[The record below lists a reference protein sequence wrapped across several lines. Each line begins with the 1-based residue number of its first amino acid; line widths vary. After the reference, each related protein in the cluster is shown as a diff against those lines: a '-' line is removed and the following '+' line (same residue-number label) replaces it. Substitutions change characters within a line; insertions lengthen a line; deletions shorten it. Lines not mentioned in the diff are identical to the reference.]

1 MPLYS
6 PQDELRVATLPVK
19 NSLSKKIHRSP
30 WRIDYARLIHSASFR
45 RLQGKTQLFPYLE
58 SDFFRN
64 RLTHSLEVAQ
74 IAKSIAININNNIK
88 YFQQPANQINTDI
101 TEIAGLAHDL
111 GHPPFGHN
119 GEKAL
124 DECMKRYGG
133 FEGNAQTLRILA
145 KLEKKQR
152 NCNALS
158 GIENGVDQRLGLNL
172 CYRSLASILKY
183 DKEIPK
189 ERDACVELEKGYY
202 YTEKSLV
209 DKIKTSILGTT
220 ENVEM
225 KTIECQI
232 MDIADDIAY
241 STYDLEDA
249 FKAGFIKPLDM
260 LAVDDL
266 VAIEIAKKV
275 SKTLNVNFNEND
287 VKDTIYFY
295 YSKVYEDLMSEI
307 VNKHLKEYGST
318 EVDIDIP
325 SFVTLAYTATTNL
338 SNNGY
343 LRTQFTSELVEY
355 FIQAVKVK
363 VNKQLPAI
371 STVYLDKEIRAKVE
385 TLKHFSYIYLI
396 NSPKLKIAEYR
407 GQDIIKEIFRVLS
420 DENVRGYKLMPED
433 FQEIYL
439 AFNSIDDKMRVIC
452 DFIAGMTDRYL
463 LEFYGRLKSEN
474 PQTIFKPF

>member
-1 MPLYS
+1 MPLYK
-6 PQDELRVATLPVK
+6 PQDELRVAPLLVK
-19 NSLSKKIHRSP
+19 NSSSKKIHRSP

-74 IAKSIAININNNIK
+74 IAKSIAININNNYK
-88 YFQQPANQINTDI
+88 YFQRLENNINPDI
-101 TEIAGLAHDL
+101 AEIAGLAHDL

-124 DECMKRYGG
+124 DECMKPYGG
-133 FEGNAQTLRILA
+133 FEGNAQTLRILT

-158 GIENGVDQRLGLNL
+158 GIENAIDQRLGLNF
-172 CYRSLASILKY
+172 CYRSLASIVKY
-183 DKEIPK
+183 DTEIPK
-189 ERDACVELEKGYY
+189 ERDVCAELHKGYY

-209 DKIKTSILGTT
+209 DEIKMNVLGTK
-220 ENVEM
+220 NIEM

-249 FKAGFIKPLDM
+249 LKAGFIKPLDM

-266 VAIEIAKKV
+266 VAAEIAKKV
-275 SKTLNVNFNEND
+275 SKSLDIEFKDKD
-287 VKDTIYFY
+287 VKDTIYSY
-295 YSKVYEDLMSEI
+295 YADIYEEPMSVI
-307 VNKHLKEYGST
+307 INKHFEEHGT
-318 EVDIDIP
+318 TDDIDIDIP
-325 SFVTLAYTATTNL
+325 SFVTGIYKTTNHL

-343 LRTQFTSELVEY
+343 LRTQFTSGLVEY

-363 VNKQLPAI
+363 INKKNPVLSI
-371 STVYLDKEIRAKVE
+371 VYLDPENRVKVE
-385 TLKHFSYIYLI
+385 TLKHFSYVYLI
-396 NSPKLKIAEYR
+396 NSPRLKIAEYR
-407 GQDIIKEIFRVLS
+407 GQDIIKEIFAVLS
-420 DENVRGYKLMPED
+420 NENIKGYKLMPKD
-433 FQEIYL
+433 FQDIYL
-439 AFNSIDDKMRVIC
+439 DFDHKEDKMRVIC

>member
-1 MPLYS
+1 
-6 PQDELRVATLPVK
+6 
-19 NSLSKKIHRSP
+19 
-30 WRIDYARLIHSASFR
+30 
-45 RLQGKTQLFPYLE
+45 
-58 SDFFRN
+58 
-64 RLTHSLEVAQ
+64 
-74 IAKSIAININNNIK
+74 
-88 YFQQPANQINTDI
+88 
-101 TEIAGLAHDL
+101 
-111 GHPPFGHN
+111 
-119 GEKAL
+119 
-124 DECMKRYGG
+124 MKRYGG

-152 NCNALS
+152 NCSALS
-158 GIENGVDQRLGLNL
+158 GIENSTDQRLGLNL
-172 CYRSLASILKY
+172 CFRSLASILKY
-183 DKEIPK
+183 DTEIPK
-189 ERDACVELEKGYY
+189 ERDACAELIKGYY

-209 DKIKTSILGTT
+209 DKIKMNIVGTT
-220 ENVEM
+220 ENVAI

-260 LAVDDL
+260 LAVDNS
-266 VAIEIAKKV
+266 VAVEIAKKV
-275 SKTLNVNFNEND
+275 SKTLSADFNENVSFNEKD
-287 VKDTIYFY
+287 VKDIIYFY
-295 YSKVYEDLMSEI
+295 FAKAYEDTTSEI
-307 VNKHLKEYGST
+307 VNKHFKESGST
-318 EVDIDIP
+318 DVDIDIP
-325 SFVTLAYTATTNL
+325 SFVTLIYKATTNL
-338 SNNGY
+338 SSNGY

-363 VNKQLPAI
+363 VNKQLPVI
-371 STVYLDKEIRAKVE
+371 SRVYLDKEIRAKVE

-407 GQDIIKEIFRVLS
+407 GQDIIKEIFKVLS

-439 AFNSIDDKMRVIC
+439 AFNSIEDKMRVIC